1 LAHLLC
7 VQEII
12 ASNFSPE
19 TGHPDIFLWFP
30 SVPIGISRDDNSDV
44 AFMNFTGGTGSLC
57 PVKCNSSWMKG
68 KTRFCAGAGMSI

>member
-1 LAHLLC
+1 LVNLLG

-19 TGHPDIFLWFP
+19 TGQPDIFSGFP
-30 SVPIGISRDDNSDV
+30 SVPIGKSRDDNSDV
-44 AFMNFTGGTGSLC
+44 AFMKFTGGTGSLC

-68 KTRFCAGAGMSI
+68 KT